1 MNFIDPATLQ
11 LVSRALDAGALRHQA
26 IAQNIAN
33 ANVAGAHATRVQF
46 EELLGTLP
54 ADVAAGRSFKAEDVP
69 VPLLITDGADHPIAL
84 DEQMAAMSS
93 NSLQYQALL
102 RAVGKQM
109 GILAV
114 AVQEARR

>member
-46 EELLGTLP
+46 EELLGTVQTEL
-54 ADVAAGRSFKAEDVP
+54 AAGRPFKAEDVP
-69 VPLLITDGADHPIAL
+69 APVVTTESMDRPIAL
-84 DEQMAAMSS
+84 DEEMAAMSS

-102 RAVGKQM
+102 RAVGRELS
-109 GILAV
+109 ILSLA
-114 AVQEARR
+114 AQEARR

>member
-46 EELLGTLP
+46 EELLGTV
-54 ADVAAGRSFKAEDVP
+54 ASDVAAGRGFKAEDVP
-69 VPLLITDGADHPIAL
+69 EPLISTDSVSHAIAL
-84 DEQMAAMSS
+84 DEEMAALSS

-102 RAVGKQM
+102 KAM
-109 GILAV
+109 GRQLSILSV
-114 AVQEARR
+114 AVQEGRR

>member
-1 MNFIDPATLQ
+1 MNFIDPTTLQ

-54 ADVAAGRSFKAEDVP
+54 ADVAAGRTFKIEDVP
-69 VPLLITDGADHPIAL
+69 AAQVSKDLERPIAL
-84 DEQMAAMSS
+84 DEEMAAMSS

-102 RAVGKQM
+102 RAVSKQM
-109 GILAV
+109 GILSV
-114 AVQEARR
+114 AMQEGRR

>member
-33 ANVAGAHATRVQF
+33 ANVAGAKATRVQF
-46 EELLGTLP
+46 EELLGSIP
-54 ADVAAGRSFKAEDVP
+54 ADLAQGRGFKAEDVAAP
-69 VPLLITDGADHPIAL
+69 RAVATDSAVAL
-84 DEQMAAMSS
+84 DDEMVALSS

-102 RAVGKQM
+102 KALSRQLS
-109 GILAV
+109 ILSV
-114 AVQEARR
+114 AAQEGRR